1 MIQFLI
7 WSDDDCLLPK
17 IHWSSS
23 VTKYEIRNK
32 RLSLLANPSL
42 MHSNWAPFSLFSSQ
56 SSELIMFYTKFG
68 RQESYCKFQM
78 SEATARS
85 CGAMNMEVYH
95 THISCHLGILLLWWK
110 HISICL
116 TCQKDNNKVHVLFI
130 PDSDS
135 NYCKMK
141 SIILIAF

>member
-1 MIQFLI
+1 
-7 WSDDDCLLPK
+7 
-17 IHWSSS
+17 
-23 VTKYEIRNK
+23 
-32 RLSLLANPSL
+32 
-42 MHSNWAPFSLFSSQ
+42 
-56 SSELIMFYTKFG
+56 
-68 RQESYCKFQM
+68 M

-130 PDSDS
+130 RDSDS